1 MWVKDFS
8 RTIDYLET
16 RSDIDV
22 DKIAYYGISWG
33 GAMGSIVPAV
43 EKRIK
48 VNILIVAGLNMQ
60 KSLPEVDQI
69 QYLPRI
75 SIPTLMLNGKYD
87 FFFPYESSQK
97 PFFKLLGTPDKDKK
111 LIISEGSHS
120 YPRVEMIKEVLSW
133 LDNYFGPP
141 NLETPRNDQ

>member
-1 MWVKDFS
+1 
-8 RTIDYLET
+8 
-16 RSDIDV
+16 
-22 DKIAYYGISWG
+22 
-33 GAMGSIVPAV
+33 MGSIVPAV
-43 EKRIK
+43 EKRLK

-97 PFFKLLGTPDKDKK
+97 PFFKLLGTPEKDKK

-133 LDNYFGPP
+133 LDNYLGHPH
-141 NLETPRNDQ
+141 LETPRNDQ